1 MARRKNK
8 KKRGEQLPP
17 QPLPPLGDLPPPPMP
32 GGAPLPGLPPLPAPP
47 LPIQNPPAPQ
57 PVIEPVESD
66 VAAAEQ
72 DDVAIT
78 ERLQGYASMWRNR
91 TEKPLQ
97 QVYGHIDRIGSGD
110 VGSLLDRYADRFG
123 HDLDRDIIVLRQ
135 QEREE
140 KLGRLREA
148 PTVELVSEIETDGTS
163 EETGVPTTDE
173 RNEIEVQLAHLE
185 DELRRLKPEFQE
197 ARDRNDRERI
207 AAIHPVLKSMIEE
220 RKILKSILSGEATMD
235 ALDGG
240 IAPSAAAVAQVAS
253 DVTAEDVSFN
263 EFVAIV
269 DELLGNDLPEEAASA
284 FLNGPEFQV
293 YQRVAVDPAGS
304 PNTDRRAFVAIVDEV
319 LEELPSEAIDRFISS
334 PAVEIFGTVVRRYT
348 ED

>member
-1 MARRKNK
+1 MRLAN
-8 KKRGEQLPP
+8 
-17 QPLPPLGDLPPPPMP
+17 
-32 GGAPLPGLPPLPAPP
+32 GAPQEQEEAGNNSPHSRFLHSVICHRHPCQEVRPSRDSHRFLPHP
-47 LPIQNPPAPQ
+47 LPIQNLPAPQ

-66 VAAAEQ
+66 VATAEQ
-72 DDVAIT
+72 DDDAMT

-148 PTVELVSEIETDGTS
+148 PTVELVSEIETDGIS

-207 AAIHPVLKSMIEE
+207 VAIHPVLKSMIEE
-220 RKILKSILSGEATMD
+220 RKILKSI
-235 ALDGG
+235 
-240 IAPSAAAVAQVAS
+240 
-253 DVTAEDVSFN
+253 
-263 EFVAIV
+263 
-269 DELLGNDLPEEAASA
+269 
-284 FLNGPEFQV
+284 
-293 YQRVAVDPAGS
+293 
-304 PNTDRRAFVAIVDEV
+304 
-319 LEELPSEAIDRFISS
+319 
-334 PAVEIFGTVVRRYT
+334 
-348 ED
+348 